1 MDMGLF
7 SHQPRRVTNGI
18 QKSKN
23 WMLKSIARAS
33 ARRSG
38 GCGTVTVKKRRR
50 RERRKNTIAM
60 APLAE
65 KDTIGRRTMP
75 NHLLCGSEWG

>member
-7 SHQPRRVTNGI
+7 THQPRRVTTGI
-18 QKSKN
+18 QNSKN

-38 GCGTVTVKKRRR
+38 GSGAVMNCRRK
-50 RERRKNTIAM
+50 ERRKNTMAM
-60 APLAE
+60 APSAE
-65 KDTIGRRTMP
+65 KDTIGRRMMP
-75 NHLLCGSEWG
+75 NHL

>member
-7 SHQPRRVTNGI
+7 SHQPRSVTNGI

-23 WMLKSIARAS
+23 WMLMSIARAS

-38 GCGTVTVKKRRR
+38 FSGAVKNCRKL
-50 RERRKNTIAM
+50 ERMKNTM
-60 APLAE
+60 ATAPSAE
-65 KDTIGRRTMP
+65 KDTMGRRTMP
-75 NHLLCGSEWG
+75 NHL

>member
-7 SHQPRRVTNGI
+7 THQPRRVTNGI

-23 WMLKSIARAS
+23 WMLKSIARVS
-33 ARRSG
+33 ARRFGGSG
-38 GCGTVTVKKRRR
+38 ASMKRLRK
-50 RERRKNTIAM
+50 ERRKYTIAT
-60 APLAE
+60 APSAE

-75 NHLLCGSEWG
+75 NHL

>member
-1 MDMGLF
+1 MGLF
-7 SHQPRRVTNGI
+7 SHQPSRVTNGI

-38 GCGTVTVKKRRR
+38 GCGAEKKRRNK
-50 RERRKNTIAM
+50 ERRKNAM
-60 APLAE
+60 ATAPSAE
-65 KDTIGRRTMP
+65 KDTTGRRMMP
-75 NHLLCGSEWG
+75 NHL

>member
-1 MDMGLF
+1 MGLF
-7 SHQPRRVTNGI
+7 NHHPRSVTNGI

-38 GCGTVTVKKRRR
+38 GCGAVIKRRR
-50 RERRKNTIAM
+50 KERRKNAM
-60 APLAE
+60 ATAASAE
-65 KDTIGRRTMP
+65 KDTIGRRMMP
-75 NHLLCGSEWG
+75 NHL